1 MKFNRIGRYI
11 KCRPHSKRK
20 LSRMENSKMFE
31 SLNINRYAK
40 GLLRTHFKRLKE
52 QTKNDTFNS
61 AVQTQYLIMGI
72 AMGWNSTNQI
82 TDEQEYFIR
91 RLTDRILI
99 RKYFPETLNKR

>member
-1 MKFNRIGRYI
+1 
-11 KCRPHSKRK
+11 
-20 LSRMENSKMFE
+20 MFE

-91 RLTDRILI
+91 RLFILSLFKPLVYAQNTAI
-99 RKYFPETLNKR
+99 LRGV